1 MSSSKPKLVVLLS
14 RFPFPLEKGD
24 KLRAYYQIKELS
36 ADFSIFLIAISDTK
50 VDASSIEK
58 LEKFCTEIHVVQLTK
73 WSIIANLLSGI
84 FTSTPFQIH
93 YFYSLRGKWK
103 IQQLLQKIKPDHIYC
118 QLIRT
123 AEYVKDYH
131 LCPKTLDYMD
141 AFSKGMERRI
151 EKSPWYLKW
160 LFILETKRLKTY
172 ERTIFDYFE
181 HKTIIS
187 AQDREFISHPEKA
200 KITCI
205 PNGIDASF
213 FEAPQLEQT
222 FDLVFIGNLNYAP
235 NVEAVAYI
243 SNEILSA
250 SSTLTCLVS
259 GANPHASVQRICKTN
274 PQITLQGWVEDIRF
288 AYRRGK
294 ICIAPMFIGTGM
306 QNKLLEAMALGIPCV
321 TTDLANNGI
330 HAVDQESV
338 LVANTKEEFI
348 VAINSLLENAELYAK
363 IASNGKAF
371 VQKNYSWKTANA
383 SLKNLLLAQEKI

>member
-24 KLRAYYQIKELS
+24 QLRAYYQIKELS
-36 ADFSIFLIAISDTK
+36 ADFSIFLIAISDKK
-50 VDASSIEK
+50 VEVSSIEK
-58 LEKFCTEIHVVQLTK
+58 LEKFCTEIHVIHLTK
-73 WSIIANLLSGI
+73 WSIFANLLTGI
-84 FTSTPFQIH
+84 FTSTPFQIR

-103 IQQLLQKIKPDHIYC
+103 IQKLVQKINPDHIYC

-131 LCPKTLDYMD
+131 LCPKTMDYMD

-181 HKTIIS
+181 NKTIIS
-187 AQDREFISHPEKA
+187 AQDRDFISHPEKS
-200 KITCI
+200 KIMCI
-205 PNGIDASF
+205 PNGIDSYF
-213 FEAPQLEQT
+213 FEAPAIEQT

-235 NVEAVAYI
+235 NIEAVAYI
-243 SNEILSA
+243 SSEILA
-250 SSTLTCLVS
+250 TSTSLTCLVS
-259 GANPHASVQRICKTN
+259 GANPNATVQRICKNN
-274 PQITLQGWVEDIRF
+274 PQITLQGWVEDIRY

-294 ICIAPMFIGTGM
+294 IFIAPMLIGTGM
-306 QNKLLEAMALGIPCV
+306 QNKLLEAMALGIPCI

-330 HAVDQESV
+330 HAVDKESV

-348 VAINSLLENAELYAK
+348 LAINSLLENSELYAK
-363 IASNGKAF
+363 IAGNGKVF
-371 VQKNYSWKTANA
+371 VQNYYSWKTANA
-383 SLKNLLLAQEKI
+383 SLKNLLLSQEKI

>member
-24 KLRAYYQIKELS
+24 KLRAYYQIKDLS
-36 ADFSIFLIAISDTK
+36 ADFSIFLIAVSDKK
-50 VDASSIEK
+50 VTPASIEK
-58 LEKFCTEIHVVQLTK
+58 LEKFCTEIHIIKLTK
-73 WSIIANLLSGI
+73 WSIFANLLSGI
-84 FTSTPFQIH
+84 FSSTPFQIH

-103 IQQLLQKIKPDHIYC
+103 INQLLQKINPDHIYC

-131 LCPKTLDYMD
+131 LCPKTMDYMD

-151 EKSPWYLKW
+151 EKSVWYLRW
-160 LFILETKRLKTY
+160 LFVLESKRLKTY

-181 HKTIIS
+181 NKTIIS
-187 AQDREFISHPEKA
+187 VQDRDFINHPEKS

-205 PNGIDASF
+205 PNGIDSYF

-235 NVEAVAYI
+235 NIEAVAYL
-243 SNEILSA
+243 SNEILPA
-250 SSTLTCLVS
+250 SSSLTCLVS
-259 GANPHASVQRICKTN
+259 GVNPNATVQLICRNN
-274 PQITLQGWVEDIRF
+274 PQITLQGWLEDIRN

-294 ICIAPMFIGTGM
+294 IFIAPMLIGTGM

-330 HAVDQESV
+330 HAVDKESI

-348 VAINSLLENAELYAK
+348 FAINSLLEDSELYAK

-371 VQKNYSWKTANA
+371 VKKNYSWKTANEA
-383 SLKNLLLAQEKI
+383 LINLLLAQEKI

>member
-1 MSSSKPKLVVLLS
+1 LSSSKPKLVVLLS

-50 VDASSIEK
+50 VAASSIEK
-58 LEKFCTEIHVVQLTK
+58 LEIFCTEIHIIKRTK
-73 WSIIANLLSGI
+73 WSIFANLLSGI

-103 IQQLLQKIKPDHIYC
+103 TQKLLQKIKPDHIYC

-131 LCPKTLDYMD
+131 LCPKTMDYMD

-151 EKSPWYLKW
+151 EKSPWYIKW
-160 LFILETKRLKTY
+160 LFILETKRLKAY

-181 HKTIIS
+181 HKVIIS

-200 KITCI
+200 SITCV

-213 FEAPQLEQT
+213 FESPQLEQT

-235 NVEAVAYI
+235 NMEAVAYI
-243 SNEILSA
+243 SNEILSG
-250 SSTLTCLVS
+250 SSSLTCLVS
-259 GANPHASVQRICKTN
+259 GANPNATVQRICKNN
-274 PQITLQGWVEDIRF
+274 PQITLQGWVEDIRY

-294 ICIAPMFIGTGM
+294 IFIAPMLIGTGM

-348 VAINSLLENAELYAK
+348 LAIHSLLENSELYAK
-363 IASNGKAF
+363 IANNGKAF
-371 VQKNYSWKTANA
+371 VQKNYSWKKANA
-383 SLKNLLLAQEKI
+383 SLKNLLLSQKKI

>member
-1 MSSSKPKLVVLLS
+1 MSNSKPKLVVLLS

-36 ADFSIFLIAISDTK
+36 EDFSIFLIAISDKK
-50 VDASSIEK
+50 VDVSSVEK
-58 LEKFCTEIHVVQLTK
+58 LEKFCTEIHVIKLTR
-73 WSIIANLLSGI
+73 WSIISNLLSGI

-200 KITCI
+200 IITCV

-213 FEAPQLEQT
+213 FDAPQLEQT

-371 VQKNYSWKTANA
+371 VKKNYSWKTANEA
-383 SLKNLLLAQEKI
+383 LINLLLSQEKI